1 MRIYDDV
8 LDDPDPIESLLLSQD
23 FPWHFIQQSS
33 GGSQKVEGF
42 TDTVQF
48 EHHFVRNG
56 EVISTGLDPLLKMID
71 WDEVSKKTKVS
82 SSIFR
87 IKSNLLLQTQSTSNT
102 PHIDYP
108 IPHTVLLYY
117 VNDSDGVT
125 SFYDKNFNIVDTV
138 QPKKGRMVVFDGLTY
153 HSSTPPQSSTH
164 RCVIN
169 FNIEN
174 PD

>member
-1 MRIYDDV
+1 MKVYDDLV
-8 LDDPDPIESLLLSQD
+8 SDPDQIESFLLSQD
-23 FPWHFIQQSS
+23 FPWFFIQKSS
-33 GGSQKVEGF
+33 GASEKVEGF
-42 TDTVQF
+42 SDTVQF
-48 EHHFVRNG
+48 EHHFIR
-56 EVISTGLDPLLKMID
+56 EKIISPGLDPLMKMMD
-71 WDEVSKKTKVS
+71 WDKVVEGTKISPYV
-82 SSIFR
+82 FR

-125 SFYDKNFNIVDTV
+125 SFYDKSFNIIDTV
-138 QPKKGRMVVFDGLTY
+138 QPKKGRIVVFDGLTY
-153 HSSTPPQSSTH
+153 HSSTPPRINSH

-169 FNIEN
+169 FNVKN

>member
-1 MRIYDDV
+1 MKVYDDLV
-8 LDDPDPIESLLLSQD
+8 SDPDQIESFLLSQD
-23 FPWHFIQQSS
+23 FPWFFIPKSS
-33 GGSQKVEGF
+33 GASEKVEGF
-42 TDTVQF
+42 SDTVQF
-48 EHHFVRNG
+48 EHHFIR
-56 EVISTGLDPLLKMID
+56 EKIISPGLDPLMKMMD
-71 WDEVSKKTKVS
+71 WDRVIEGTKISPYV
-82 SSIFR
+82 FR
-87 IKSNLLLQTQSTSNT
+87 IKSNLLLQTQSKANT
-102 PHIDYP
+102 PHIDFSD
-108 IPHTVLLYY
+108 PHTVLLYY

-153 HSSTPPQSSTH
+153 HSSTPPQTSTH